1 MRDTSMKTDSENGD
15 PGATTM
21 ISYSPAGMTLR
32 FKAITFMAL
41 ILLSVGAVLSWHF
54 LTQAEKSM
62 IGELRNRAISLT
74 TNLARSSK
82 WGMLSE
88 DSVILNEIVDD
99 ILREDS
105 VLYVAISNARGDILA
120 SRVRQGENS
129 DPIEIAVLHAESLAK
144 SNGIAA
150 THFHEIDGVGIYHTY
165 MPVEST
171 TALPS
176 QTDADISSALLLFG
190 DSHTEQAGAE
200 ASGRYGN
207 VQLLVS
213 SKKLLG
219 EIKNTFITGIGIT
232 ILIVVI
238 ALAIS
243 YVFSSRV
250 LGPIKAMATAAGK
263 ISAGDLSHRIPVR
276 SRDEIGVLAA
286 TFNQMSSSLS
296 RMTRMQAERLE
307 ALSALHEA
315 GLLINSTLDV
325 EEVIERMLDVVVRR
339 LGYRRAFLFLADWD
353 RRVLTNGRI
362 VGADDDIKARFR
374 EIEIP
379 LEEHGGFCARV
390 ALSGK
395 SILVNDVKEARARAN
410 STTFEL
416 LGPDGFIA
424 VPLVMDDR
432 SVGVMAI
439 ERRREQTLEE
449 SDTALLETLANQ
461 MVIAIANAI
470 SFQKIEQLNVD
481 LETKVRERTAEL
493 QKQQARLEQVNK
505 ELIKATEHKSEFLAN
520 MSHEL
525 RTPLNAVI
533 GYSELLQEEME
544 ELQQTEYIPDL
555 QKIHSAG
562 KHLLTLINDVLDLSK
577 IEAGKMDVY
586 IEDAEIDDIVE
597 EVSTTIKPFI
607 ESRGNRLHVSAASGR
622 IHTDVTKL
630 RQVLFNLLSNA
641 AKFTDDG
648 SVFFDV
654 AKVQLDGANLWQFK
668 ISDTGIGIAAD
679 KMDRLF
685 EEFSQL
691 DADMAHRHDGTGLG
705 LAISQRFCRM
715 LGGEI
720 TVTSQ
725 PGKGS
730 TFIATLPDGMA
741 EQSKVQAGSPN
752 QSLDSKRAW
761 GNEHCNVLV
770 IDDDHAVRDLMSRY
784 LAKEGFSVQ
793 TASTG
798 DEGVLAAQKLHPDAI
813 TLDLLMPGVDGWS
826 VLTQLKADPEL
837 ANIPVVIVSILD
849 DQDMGYTL
857 GAADYL
863 IKPVDQQRL
872 ARIIRRYCDKQTR
885 APILVVEDDE
895 DSRNLVCNMLEKE
908 GWDVVAVEDA
918 ESGLAE
924 VDKEQPALILLDLIL
939 PGMDGFEFIEA
950 LHINQSWNKIPI
962 VVVTAKDLSPDEH
975 DFLNRSVRMIMKKG
989 VYSRR
994 ELLDIVRGTMPDSAL
1009 SEDGAKISGGQSLS

>member
-1 MRDTSMKTDSENGD
+1 
-15 PGATTM
+15 
-21 ISYSPAGMTLR
+21 
-32 FKAITFMAL
+32 
-41 ILLSVGAVLSWHF
+41 
-54 LTQAEKSM
+54 
-62 IGELRNRAISLT
+62 
-74 TNLARSSK
+74 
-82 WGMLSE
+82 
-88 DSVILNEIVDD
+88 
-99 ILREDS
+99 
-105 VLYVAISNARGDILA
+105 
-120 SRVRQGENS
+120 
-129 DPIEIAVLHAESLAK
+129 
-144 SNGIAA
+144 
-150 THFHEIDGVGIYHTY
+150 
-165 MPVEST
+165 
-171 TALPS
+171 
-176 QTDADISSALLLFG
+176 
-190 DSHTEQAGAE
+190 
-200 ASGRYGN
+200 
-207 VQLLVS
+207 
-213 SKKLLG
+213 
-219 EIKNTFITGIGIT
+219 
-232 ILIVVI
+232 
-238 ALAIS
+238 
-243 YVFSSRV
+243 
-250 LGPIKAMATAAGK
+250 
-263 ISAGDLSHRIPVR
+263 
-276 SRDEIGVLAA
+276 
-286 TFNQMSSSLS
+286 
-296 RMTRMQAERLE
+296 
-307 ALSALHEA
+307 
-315 GLLINSTLDV
+315 
-325 EEVIERMLDVVVRR
+325 
-339 LGYRRAFLFLADWD
+339 
-353 RRVLTNGRI
+353 
-362 VGADDDIKARFR
+362 
-374 EIEIP
+374 
-379 LEEHGGFCARV
+379 
-390 ALSGK
+390 
-395 SILVNDVKEARARAN
+395 
-410 STTFEL
+410 
-416 LGPDGFIA
+416 
-424 VPLVMDDR
+424 
-432 SVGVMAI
+432 
-439 ERRREQTLEE
+439 
-449 SDTALLETLANQ
+449 
-461 MVIAIANAI
+461 
-470 SFQKIEQLNVD
+470 
-481 LETKVRERTAEL
+481 
-493 QKQQARLEQVNK
+493 
-505 ELIKATEHKSEFLAN
+505 
-520 MSHEL
+520 
-525 RTPLNAVI
+525 
-533 GYSELLQEEME
+533 
-544 ELQQTEYIPDL
+544 
-555 QKIHSAG
+555 
-562 KHLLTLINDVLDLSK
+562 
-577 IEAGKMDVY
+577 
-586 IEDAEIDDIVE
+586 
-597 EVSTTIKPFI
+597 
-607 ESRGNRLHVSAASGR
+607 
-622 IHTDVTKL
+622 L

-863 IKPVDQQRL
+863 IKPIDQQHL
-872 ARIIRRYCDKQTR
+872 ARIMRRYCDKQTR

-895 DSRNLVCNMLEKE
+895 VSRNLVCNMLEKE

-924 VDKEQPALILLDLIL
+924 VDRQQPALILLDLIL

>member
-1 MRDTSMKTDSENGD
+1 MRDTSMRTDGENVD
-15 PGATTM
+15 PGTTTM
-21 ISYSPAGMTLR
+21 VSHSPAGMTLR
-32 FKAITFMAL
+32 LKAITFMAV

-54 LTQAEKSM
+54 LTQAEKGM

-88 DSVILNEIVDD
+88 DSIILNEIVDD

-129 DPIEIAVLHAESLAK
+129 DPIEIAILHAESLAK

-171 TALPS
+171 TASPS
-176 QTDADISSALLLFG
+176 QTDADISNALLLFG

-232 ILIVVI
+232 ILIVMI

-276 SRDEIGVLAA
+276 SRDEIGMLAA

-339 LGYRRAFLFLADWD
+339 LGYRRAFLFLTDWD

-362 VGADDDIKARFR
+362 VGADDDIKAHFR

-395 SILVNDVKEARARAN
+395 SILVKDVKEARARAN

-424 VPLVMDDR
+424 VPLVMDDK

-439 ERRREQTLEE
+439 ERRPEQTLVE

-470 SFQKIEQLNVD
+470 SFQKIEHLNVD
-481 LETKVRERTAEL
+481 LETKVRERTAKL
-493 QKQQARLEQVNK
+493 QQQQARLEQVNK

-544 ELQQTEYIPDL
+544 ELQQTKYIPDL

-597 EVSTTIKPFI
+597 EVSATIKPFI
-607 ESRGNRLHVSAASGR
+607 ESRGNRLHVSSASGR
-622 IHTDVTKL
+622 IRTDVTKL

-648 SVFFDV
+648 SISFDV

-691 DADMAHRHDGTGLG
+691 DAEMAHKHGGTGLG
-705 LAISQRFCRM
+705 LAISQQFCRM

-730 TFIATLPDGMA
+730 TFIATLPDGKA
-741 EQSKVQAGSPN
+741 EQNKVQAGSPN

-761 GNEHCNVLV
+761 ANERCDVLV

-863 IKPVDQQRL
+863 IKPVDQQQL
-872 ARIIRRYCDKQTR
+872 ARIIRRYCDKQTS

-895 DSRNLVCNMLEKE
+895 GSRNLVCNMLEKE

-924 VDKEQPALILLDLIL
+924 VERQQPALILLDLIL

-950 LHINQSWNKIPI
+950 IHINQSWNKIPI

-994 ELLDIVRGTMPDSAL
+994 QLLDIIRETMPDSAP
-1009 SEDGAKISGGQSLS
+1009 SKDGTRISSGQP